1 MVNKAQKEVVYG
13 TIPITSELVPRGT
26 VPPICIEPTIGKK
39 GEFRK
44 NIELSCAVSPEGWAF
59 IEEMRKHSGRAALEK
74 GIFRN
79 RVESRGECIKE

>member
-13 TIPITSELVPRGT
+13 TIPITSELVPRST

-74 GIFRN
+74 GISRN
-79 RVESRGECIKE
+79 RVGHEVSASRG

>member
-1 MVNKAQKEVVYG
+1 VVDKAQKEVVYG

-59 IEEMRKHSGRAALEK
+59 IKEMRKHIGKPRLRREVP
-74 GIFRN
+74 GIGWTAR
-79 RVESRGECIKE
+79 